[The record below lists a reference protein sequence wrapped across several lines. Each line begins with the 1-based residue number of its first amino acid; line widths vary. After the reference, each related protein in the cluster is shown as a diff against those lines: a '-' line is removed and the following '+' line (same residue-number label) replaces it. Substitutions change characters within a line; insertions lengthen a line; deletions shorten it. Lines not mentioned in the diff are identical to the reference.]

1 MSAIPKTPFDV
12 RINAREAFVRWRP
25 YLGPTAERV
34 KRFAEEYFDA
44 NGIEPSYNEVCEGCG
59 IMTRGEVSR
68 IMAGLERRGEVRRE
82 EGRRY
87 ERRTRLLNR

>member
-1 MSAIPKTPFDV
+1 MATVPTTPFQV
-12 RINAREAFVRWRP
+12 RINAREAFIRWRP

-34 KRFAEEYFDA
+34 KRFAEGYFDA
-44 NGIEPSYNEVCEGCG
+44 HGFTPSYNEVCEGCG

-68 IMAGLERRGEVRRE
+68 IMAGLERRGEIVRE

-87 ERRTRLLNR
+87 DRRIRLLNR